1 MIRGHLGT
9 RNAVTY
15 VSQHNLFLLSDYEG
29 RGGLTPL
36 GPPPTHYLLK
46 QNWERKQPAVIK
58 SELLCFTK
66 IEERRPHSVGALGRF
81 HGPPGWGG
89 DHPQGGRCW
98 EETQGVTTPLVL
110 LGKPGTTLSS
120 FEKLP
125 RMQCVT
131 IQVFPLPVKIGT
143 GNMSR

>member
-1 MIRGHLGT
+1 M
-9 RNAVTY
+9 
-15 VSQHNLFLLSDYEG
+15 
-29 RGGLTPL
+29 

-89 DHPQGGRCW
+89 RPPARRA
-98 EETQGVTTPLVL
+98 L
-110 LGKPGTTLSS
+110 LGGDPGGHNTPGASGKTWDY
-120 FEKLP
+120 FK
-125 RMQCVT
+125 Q
-131 IQVFPLPVKIGT
+131 F
-143 GNMSR
+143 